1 MPGAKPDEIEKFL
14 AANGR
19 KTQRV
24 EHAAALMVSFSSGSI
39 FGQAEVDVGCDNK
52 PLAAS
57 LWLLK
62 PLDQLFTERK
72 TSTLLPPSQKENR
85 NEIRAC

>member
-1 MPGAKPDEIEKFL
+1 MGYARSKANEKFL

-19 KTQRV
+19 QTQTVV
-24 EHAAALMVSFSSGSI
+24 ERAAALMVSFSSGSI

-52 PLAAS
+52 PLPAS

-62 PLDQLFTERK
+62 SLGQLFTECR
-72 TSTLLPPSQKENR
+72 TSI
-85 NEIRAC
+85 IRTKQSLRAIWFVRL

>member
-1 MPGAKPDEIEKFL
+1 
-14 AANGR
+14 
-19 KTQRV
+19 V
-24 EHAAALMVSFSSGSI
+24 EHADAAAALMVYFSSGSI

-85 NEIRAC
+85 KENRNEIRAC

>member
-24 EHAAALMVSFSSGSI
+24 EHAAALMVSSGSI
-39 FGQAEVDVGCDNK
+39 FGQAEVDVDCDNK
-52 PLAAS
+52 PLPAS
-57 LWLLK
+57 LCLLK
-62 PLDQLFTERK
+62 SLDQLFTECR
-72 TSTLLPPSQKENR
+72 TSIIYTY
-85 NEIRAC
+85 